1 MLPPGARERKTAMT
15 TQTRTTK
22 QLSGFSLYVGRFDPE
37 LNNDRTRKQLSGFSV
52 FFLDTE
58 FNNDSKVILLFFK
71 EPIS

>member
-1 MLPPGARERKTAMT
+1 MLPPGARERKTAMM

-52 FFLDTE
+52 FFGHG
-58 FNNDSKVILLFFK
+58 IQ
-71 EPIS
+71 